1 MRNDKFH
8 MGIKLFH
15 GMKMYIITY
24 MGCNF
29 IQTTIYICTQYCVD
43 ICNLTVFSDPLSRGV
58 FEQRN
63 EFIIYFTCT
72 HI

>member
-1 MRNDKFH
+1 MEWKCTLSHTWDA
-8 MGIKLFH
+8 ILYKL
-15 GMKMYIITY
+15 
-24 MGCNF
+24 
-29 IQTTIYICTQYCVD
+29 QYICTQYCVD